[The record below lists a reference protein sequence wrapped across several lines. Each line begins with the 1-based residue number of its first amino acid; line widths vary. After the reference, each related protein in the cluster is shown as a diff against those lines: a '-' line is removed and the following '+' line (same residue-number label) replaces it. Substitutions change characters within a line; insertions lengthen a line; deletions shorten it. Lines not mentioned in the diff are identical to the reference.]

1 MRSYYDILEI
11 SETATEEEI
20 KKSFRKMAMKWHPDR
35 NPNSKVA
42 EENFKEMKAAYET
55 LIDSA
60 KREQYDFGRKPASS
74 SSSNSSSNNYS
85 SNSHAELFT
94 IDVEI
99 EFWQAVFGCNKSLEF
114 YIPNGNAST
123 KHTLTVTLPAGVREN
138 ETFIIHS
145 GGLNLQLNIHIN
157 VDDRFTRNNLDLF
170 TNIEVPF
177 SMAAL
182 GGKLVF
188 PHWEGEL
195 EFIVPPGIKPLQSI
209 LLPNK
214 GVKRDIFIGDLYLIC
229 NISVPK
235 KLTPKQKVILEEF
248 RKTEIEQSNSI
259 FDSIRNTWK
268 NVFKD

>member
-1 MRSYYDILEI
+1 MKSYYDILEI

-35 NPNSKVA
+35 NPDNKVA
-42 EENFKEMKAAYET
+42 EDNFKEMKAAYET

-74 SSSNSSSNNYS
+74 YSNGSSSNKSN
-85 SNSHAELFT
+85 
-94 IDVEI
+94 IDAFNVVVEI
-99 EFWQAVFGCNKSLEF
+99 DFWQAVFGCNKVFDF
-114 YIPNGNAST
+114 YFPNNNGST

-138 ETFIIHS
+138 EIFMVNS
-145 GGLNLQLNIHIN
+145 AGLQLQLTIHIN
-157 VDDRFTRNNLDLF
+157 LDDRFTRNNLDLF

-195 EFIVPPGIKPLQSI
+195 EFIVPSGIKPLQSI

-235 KLTPKQKVILEEF
+235 KLTSKQKILLEEF
-248 RKTEIEQSNSI
+248 RKTEEEQSNTI

-268 NVFKD
+268 NVFKV

>member
-35 NPNSKVA
+35 NPDNKEA
-42 EENFKEMKAAYET
+42 EEKFKEMKAAYET
-55 LIDSA
+55 LIDEF
-60 KREQYDFGRKPASS
+60 KRKQYDFGRKPSE
-74 SSSNSSSNNYS
+74 SNSSFNSK
-85 SNSHAELFT
+85 SNSKPEANTETFNLDLELS
-94 IDVEI
+94 
-99 EFWQAVFGCNKSLEF
+99 FWEAVFGGIKTFDF
-114 YIPNGNAST
+114 YLPNGYNST
-123 KHTLTVTLPAGVREN
+123 KHTLTVTLPPGVREN
-138 ETFIIHS
+138 EIFIVYS
-145 GGLNLQLNIHIN
+145 NGLQLQLNLHIN
-157 VDDRFTRNNLDLF
+157 SDDRFTRSNLDLF

-182 GGKLVF
+182 GGRLVF

-229 NISVPK
+229 NICVPK
-235 KLTPKQKVILEEF
+235 KLTPKQKVLLEEF
-248 RKTEIEQSNSI
+248 KKTELEQSNSI
-259 FDSIRNTWK
+259 FESIRNTWK
-268 NVFKD
+268 NVFKG